1 MSKKF
6 IPKVILCKNV
16 KKITIRNATSKSI
29 NQEEIRNYTYFIY
42 RIVIKFYKITT
53 IQINNSYPYSLIIYD

>member
-1 MSKKF
+1 MIVFLYAEKF

-42 RIVIKFYKITT
+42 RIVI
-53 IQINNSYPYSLIIYD
+53 QILQNHYYSNK